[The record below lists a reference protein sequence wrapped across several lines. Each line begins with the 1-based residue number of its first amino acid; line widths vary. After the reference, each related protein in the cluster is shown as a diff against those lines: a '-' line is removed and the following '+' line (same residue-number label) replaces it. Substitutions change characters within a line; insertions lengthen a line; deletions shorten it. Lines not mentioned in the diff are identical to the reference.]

1 MLDRLKQKTTLKF
14 DKDRLKALCDS
25 IRNDFQK
32 KVVINNE
39 LGKWWHWPL
48 SRILL
53 SRIYGKFGRA
63 QRKPSGDDECQ
74 FYHPVCNVPW
84 LDGRLVRMKSARQ
97 HKAFTMKEFT
107 GKKGWPD
114 LDSSRVLPLYARGS
128 SLRSMALPI
137 IALIAKP

>member
-1 MLDRLKQKTTLKF
+1 MVALALI
-14 DKDRLKALCDS
+14 KD
-25 IRNDFQK
+25 I
-32 KVVINNE
+32 
-39 LGKWWHWPL
+39 WP
-48 SRILL
+48 L
-53 SRIYGKFGRA
+53 SRIYGKFCRA

-114 LDSSRVLPLYARGS
+114 LDSSRVLPLYASGIEFTVDGASDHCAHRETMKGYQENCPKAGAS
-128 SLRSMALPI
+128 DALAEPVN
-137 IALIAKP
+137 AEQLLSD